1 MAVIENKLL
10 LFYLYSSIFSSSEDF
25 ISENLQIHL
34 MRLMKEGWN
43 TSININYLPASHE

>member
-10 LFYLYSSIFSSSEDF
+10 LFYLYSSIFSSSET